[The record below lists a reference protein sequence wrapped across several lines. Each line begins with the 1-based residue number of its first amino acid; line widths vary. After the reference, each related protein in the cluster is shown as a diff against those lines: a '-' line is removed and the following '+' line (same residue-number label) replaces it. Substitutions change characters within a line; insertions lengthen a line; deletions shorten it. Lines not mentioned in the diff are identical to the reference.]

1 MYVGDW
7 KLNEPVDRYEPE
19 PGEPT
24 CHACG
29 EPLPASTIEPSLHD
43 SCLAQVLQDMEEW
56 DRERLLNQLMDVER
70 PNPEVR

>member
-7 KLNEPVDRYEPE
+7 KLNEPIEWCEPD
-19 PGEPT
+19 PGEPM

-29 EPLPASTIEPSLHD
+29 DPLPSSTIEPNLHD

-56 DRERLLNQLMDVER
+56 DRERLLNRLMDEKS
-70 PNPEVR
+70 PNPRV